1 MKNTNEKKSNKK
13 AALALL
19 LLLLFGLGG
28 VKLQAGRHA
37 SPQQAA
43 AAASQKPEPV
53 IEPKV
58 KDIPEAAVP
67 LAGTFAAIEEN
78 NDESSAAATAARALT
93 VTAAAPQI
101 APEAEGITEIAEA
114 AAPLAGAPEIALDED
129 KDLAGASQDV
139 QAEIT
144 NSSSSG
150 SGSSSSSDRDDNPDN
165 NGGSEAGD
173 NENSQDNNGGNGAGD
188 NENGQDNN
196 GGNEAGDNEN
206 NQDNNGGSEA
216 TKLSGL
222 DWLKQQLD
230 LTSSKV
236 YSYFASGKDRLDSR
250 GHNFGA
256 YIVEDMTAS
265 EDLALPETF
274 DWSIIRHGDD
284 HIIIWC
290 EEDITGRENTLVSA
304 SVYNSAT
311 GEISAADAVVISR
324 AIEGRTFNALNTAF
338 PDGVS
343 WLADSVKTGKVA
355 EYFNGRTAPLNSNGT
370 NWGKPISQQM
380 RPVVPNLAEDFTW
393 RVEKQAGGFI
403 IYWVDLDAST
413 LSAGDLIE
421 GVAKY
426 DTSSG
431 VTSSVTMEVQSDK
444 TMKEYAEPAPML
456 TALLSMASAEE
467 TPAEEAPAEE
477 APAEETPAEEA
488 PAEEAP
494 AAE

>member
-53 IEPKV
+53 IETKV

-67 LAGTFAAIEEN
+67 LAGTFAAIKET
-78 NDESSAAATAARALT
+78 NDERSAAVTAARALT

-101 APEAEGITEIAEA
+101 APEAEEITEIAEA

-150 SGSSSSSDRDDNPDN
+150 SGSSSSSDRDDN
-165 NGGSEAGD
+165 
-173 NENSQDNNGGNGAGD
+173 QDNNGGNEAGD

-196 GGNEAGDNEN
+196 GGNEA
-206 NQDNNGGSEA
+206 A
-216 TKLSGL
+216 KLSGL

-274 DWSIIRHGDD
+274 DWSIIRHGDN

-290 EEDITGRENTLVSA
+290 EEDIAGRENTLVSA

-324 AIEGRTFNALNTAF
+324 TIEGRTFNALNTAF

-355 EYFNGRTAPLNSNGT
+355 EYFNGRTTPLNSNGT

-380 RPVVPNLAEDFTW
+380 RPVVPNLTEDFTW

-456 TALLSMASAEE
+456 TAFLSLAPAEE
-467 TPAEEAPAEE
+467 SPAGETPAEEAPVEEAPVEEAPAEEAPAEE
-477 APAEETPAEEA
+477 APAEEAPAEEA